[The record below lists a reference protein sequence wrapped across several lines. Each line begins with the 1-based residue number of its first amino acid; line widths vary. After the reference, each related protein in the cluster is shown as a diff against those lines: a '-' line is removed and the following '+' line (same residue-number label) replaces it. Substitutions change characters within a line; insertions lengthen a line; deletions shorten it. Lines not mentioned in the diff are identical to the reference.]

1 VFAHLFDHPPALA
14 GRIVRLEPF
23 DRRRHEAGLRVAAD
37 NPRTWD
43 WLTSRYGDSP
53 ERFATWLDEAERAV
67 VERREVVFITTAAA
81 TGEVLGSSRYLAL
94 RPEHR
99 GLEIGWTW
107 LAPSAW
113 GTGANTEAKLLMLA
127 HAFDVLGCMRVE
139 FKTDAKNERS
149 RAALAALPAQ
159 FEGVFRK
166 HMVVR
171 ETELRDSAWYA
182 ITDDD
187 WPEVRAALER
197 RVSAAASGPPPRAR
211 DVAS

>member
-1 VFAHLFDHPPALA
+1 MFDDLFDRPPTLSGAL
-14 GRIVRLEPF
+14 VRLEPF
-23 DRRRHEAGLRVAAD
+23 DRARDEAGLRIAAD

-53 ERFATWLDEAERAV
+53 ERFTAWLDEAEQAV
-67 VERREVVFITTAAA
+67 AERREVVFITTAAA
-81 TGEVLGSSRYLAL
+81 SGEVLGSSRYLAL

-139 FKTDAKNERS
+139 FKTDAKNARS

-159 FEGVFRK
+159 FEGIFRK

-187 WPEVRAALER
+187 WHEVRAALER
-197 RVSAAASGPPPRAR
+197 RVAAAAAR
-211 DVAS
+211 RQ